1 MEVLHKSRPP
11 PLSDGFPERSE
22 GECGHL
28 KVLSTEWY
36 PDDGD
41 TEQDT
46 EEKVRQADPDASDA
60 DPDHV
65 HDNRQAAATVA
76 VVDDLLPEW
85 P

>member
-1 MEVLHKSRPP
+1 MVLA
-11 PLSDGFPERSE
+11 LSSDCFPERSE
-22 GECGHL
+22 GERGHL
-28 KVLSTEWY
+28 KVLSPERY
-36 PDDGD
+36 PNDGD

-76 VVDDLLPEW
+76 VVDDLLSERP
-85 P
+85 